1 MNNHIA
7 SNLRRNFKGKEGF
20 NNFTFI
26 VKTVGNLI
34 SKVK

>member
-26 VKTVGNLI
+26 VKTVGNFI
-34 SKVK
+34 SKMN